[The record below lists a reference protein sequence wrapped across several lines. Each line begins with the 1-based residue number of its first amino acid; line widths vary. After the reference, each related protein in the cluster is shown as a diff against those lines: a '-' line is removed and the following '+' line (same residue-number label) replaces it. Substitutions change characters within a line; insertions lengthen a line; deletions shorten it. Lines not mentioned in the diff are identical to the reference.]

1 MKSSHIK
8 VRRVLSLLLMVL
20 IVAASLPFSA
30 FAAEN
35 DPESTYEATMAG
47 DMCRDIDS
55 GRYLDEQTVYLSEI
69 DHGKIEWSDGGNEPR
84 VFQPGDNVE
93 FEITSDENYDVADF
107 GAANMKDGTGVSMY
121 RNSEK
126 AGFVMPEGSV
136 KVYAVADAI
145 DDIMDATT
153 TDEILEVLDE
163 NGVDVGSVFETET
176 APDVVSY
183 IRENL
188 DTDYVTDSDEY
199 SYIDLL
205 NVRQSILDGT
215 KVSSELTKI
224 SDLFRSDESVED
236 MIDSVMMQPEG
247 SVFFYDFGSDWYV
260 ALANT
265 MIRQDNYTVADVQF
279 AVNTDQGTAVD
290 VRDWHYDYST
300 GLLYVKKETAD
311 AEIAERG
318 YDAYRIQLLQK
329 SFAELHGSDET
340 IDVSLKVQSKN
351 LGGEFAKSGVVRAL
365 LFNDYIGVMLAQNE
379 KARADMVEL
388 SANDFMI
395 EVNGVPVDGWH
406 YEPREGMLY
415 IDMYPGGIYDISIT
429 VEGESLWSKIVGAF
443 SMKASAAGFTKWESV
458 WTEGNGNMY
467 ERDAGTYGNLAL
479 YPSIKS
485 IYNYKSRL
493 QSGTWPDGYA
503 QYVTEAASWNITKDG
518 SPITSADEGLLFH
531 YKASNK
537 KALTPT
543 SGASIT
549 NYYNDGGVE
558 AFRRMNSA
566 YLPSVGLFWDDGPNG
581 QLANAAS
588 LVLFGKSSNG
598 SVSEKTAFADG
609 GKVIKRVASDW
620 TPWTV
625 CMAGQ
630 TLTMRDENGK
640 GTYQVKT
647 AGKMGAKDIYVE
659 DGFNIQWNDFANYL
673 QPCFHTASTTSALK
687 NKLGLSTP
695 TESFYAY
702 GTNHNVANE
711 IYIKILRVKDD
722 RMLIGLVSPTV
733 NTQAG
738 VGTYWVPTGGGD
750 IPHDSRLGFTLIKKW
765 NPEDNTLPK
774 DGATFEVTRA
784 TVDQS
789 GTDLLNTLHFSPIL
803 CDMGDGTYRW
813 PYKFSDG
820 SLVGDVRLTDEQMEM
835 LGFGEFNDDDE
846 FELKWPGFTF
856 EVAETKGPG
865 KGRYPVSGS
874 PQTGHGTVSL
884 DENFDAF
891 KTNQVEYANTSK
903 KLKVVIH
910 KALLHPAVG
919 INNDFYSLA
928 NAGFELT
935 VSSGGKVIWPKND
948 ATDGFATTDANGMC
962 EFREVPMGDFEL
974 IETSPTASGTYVRTG
989 WWSGRIED
997 GGGEEAKLIFDDGGS
1012 GYETTTVQNPE
1023 TSGQVF
1029 VYKQDSDNAEYENDA
1044 NVAQGDASLNGARF
1058 KFKFY
1063 PGRNMSL
1070 DMTLNQEPLFSFEAD
1085 TTDCWI
1091 DTNGNLVATA
1101 PKTDVTKAALNE
1113 LYIKRDDHTLKIGK
1127 PDEESASQY
1136 ASLPLSY
1143 LKKELMSDG
1152 DTYRGLNIVWNDSV
1166 LENLVFA
1173 IPEGEEKDDYVQI
1186 KDLYL
1191 VSQWGGLLVLQENNT
1206 SDSCSVRRL
1215 TYDTKN
1221 EKWLVG
1227 DDTYNHVHGV
1237 MLSSYS
1243 GHNQGTID
1251 ASTWEH
1257 KAGYGLSAYFGSTP
1271 ENSQSHFL
1279 WPVGTVVVEEIGM
1292 SEGYT
1297 KMDRLGYYDGVGLD
1311 EKASFTENG
1320 GLVFAL
1326 EPVNGAHSRTTYTA
1340 KYVAENQVIRG
1351 GVRIYKA
1358 DADRT
1363 KTGDYDD
1370 HKQGDGD
1377 FAGCKVAVINKSEE
1391 SVVVGGRVYEPDE
1404 VVVTLPVSADG
1415 VALYDPHGDALCKN
1429 GLPYGT
1435 YEVREV
1441 VGPMDDYDINSDWSV
1456 TFQIREQGKVV
1467 DANSYERDVL
1477 EQTIWRGG
1485 FAFQKVDGET
1495 VLESTKGLTA
1505 QGDASLKDAEFE
1517 VVNES
1522 ATDVYVNGAWAAP
1535 GEVCMTFKTDANGR
1549 YQSAANV
1556 LPVGS
1561 YKIREKTPS
1570 EGYLLNREFYAD
1582 FQIRESGTIVNVQ
1595 ANCPEQVIRGD
1606 VQIEK
1611 FDQDL
1616 NRSETLGGKNHTS
1629 DNSGAHLAGV
1639 QFEITNVSKAGVMV
1653 DGTYYAP
1660 NSVVKILTTEWDE
1673 EQQLYVARSSDKSL
1687 PYGTYQARELMTKDP
1702 WGNDLANPSYLVTA
1716 EGKVKVYTFE
1726 IRKDGTTV
1734 TTGWASE
1741 DTLDKNGDRVKVYTF
1756 DKTGE
1761 PETIHWDNKIV
1772 RGDFRFEKHAED
1784 TSEPM
1789 ETVWVVTNTTSG
1801 ERHVI
1806 KTDKNGV
1813 FDSSAKYEGIPHSY
1827 LTNDNDRFL
1836 DDIDA
1841 GKALNID
1848 DLKMT
1853 GIWFGLGEDGNP
1865 EDPTVAPHWVPVS
1878 DTEGAFPYGTYNVQ
1892 EVRTDSNQG
1901 YGLIGYT
1908 AYIYYNGM
1916 VVAGG
1921 THDDHPLSVS
1931 TVAVDSDTGI
1941 HTGAGVR
1948 GAKILDTVTYTG
1960 LDAGQKYTTRATLL
1974 NPDTG
1979 AYVTYIDENR
1989 EPQRIMGQ
1997 TSFTAADSNGKVDV
2011 EINLDAAELAGS
2023 TIVVFEELFDAKGNF
2038 IGSHVDLHDLNQ
2050 TVRYPKISTVA
2061 VNKIT
2066 GLHTALA
2073 QKNVQVVDTV
2083 KFENLNPGYNYT
2095 VKGQAIDLSNNKVL
2109 KDITAEK
2116 SFMPNKPDGTVDMDF
2131 KFDATELN
2139 GKTIV
2144 FYENLYYNG
2153 NLVATHSDASDTNQ
2167 MISFPGLKTEAT
2179 CEQTGSHYA
2188 WASSELKI
2196 NDAVSY
2202 TGLELGEEYT
2212 LTAELIDAETE
2223 KPVEVNK
2230 KPVTGT
2236 VDFKAEGM
2244 NGTQNV
2250 ELVFDASAMTGKTVV
2265 VFETLSKNG
2274 EVISE
2279 HKDLNDLAQTI
2290 YFPELNSTAF
2300 FTESGLK
2307 EASGNGNISVT
2318 EQLSYKNLAPGSE
2331 YTLVATLYDSASG
2344 ERLMFDEMPV
2354 TQSIVFTPEESE
2366 GVVEIEFTFDST
2378 DYSGHTL
2385 VVCDELKQGST
2396 LVAVHDDLTNVEQSV
2411 HFIGLRTVLTN
2422 DVTGSHL
2429 AQTEKET
2436 KLTDTVTVTS
2446 IVPGEEYEL
2455 HGTLVRQDTG
2465 EAVTGEV
2472 VVKFKPENSEITV
2485 PVPFTVDT
2493 RKLGGSTVVAFEA
2506 LYKNGVEIAVHND
2519 INDESQSVRVP
2530 MITTQL
2536 VGTDT
2541 EGKNLAMSKA
2551 ALLTDKVH
2559 YTNLIPNL
2567 TYKLT
2572 GSIISKASGK
2582 VLEYNGEPVEQVVT
2596 FTPVTADG
2604 TVDVKFSFDSTEMAG
2619 QYVVAFEELSVAY
2632 TKDGTPLDMLL
2643 TSEKNLDNADQTVRF
2658 VKPGEEPD
2666 APVTDGPSLKTTA
2679 IGKNT
2684 GTRMIEVGEKAVIV
2698 DTVNY
2703 DKLTPGVEYTLTG
2716 TLVDKATGSAILNSE
2731 KQPVTVSKTF
2741 KPTATT
2747 GVEEMEFEVN
2757 TTDLSGTSIVVFER
2771 LTKGEKLIVKH
2782 EDVNDTDQTVYV
2794 ASLRTTLTA
2803 RDGKSKEIKPGVMTL
2818 IDTVSFD
2825 KLVPGSEYTLKGC
2838 LVNKRTGDQI
2848 TDYVEMTFR
2857 PGSMSGSVQMTF
2869 ELDGSEMNGETVVA
2883 YEYLTDSKDLPLANH
2898 ADINDAAQSIAITS
2912 KAVNA
2917 FTGVNNITPVAI
2929 GTIVVLVLIAAGIG
2943 GYLVYKK
2950 RKFQNK
2956 VKRLK

>member
-35 DPESTYEATMAG
+35 ENETTYEATMAG
-47 DMCRDIDS
+47 DMLRDIDS
-55 GRYLDEQTVYLSEI
+55 GEYLDEQTVYLSELE
-69 DHGKIEWSDGGNEPR
+69 HGQIEWLDGGTGPR
-84 VFQPGDNVE
+84 VFQPGDEVE
-93 FEITSDENYDVADF
+93 FKISSDENYDIAEF
-107 GAANMKDGTGVSMY
+107 GAANMVDGTGVSMY
-121 RNSEK
+121 RNTDK
-126 AGFVMPEGSV
+126 AGFTMPEGSI

-145 DDIMDATT
+145 DDIMEATT
-153 TDEILEVLDE
+153 TEEILEALDE
-163 NGVDVGSVFETET
+163 KGVDVGSISEGEAF
-176 APDVVSY
+176 PDVVSY

-199 SYIDLL
+199 SYVDLL

-215 KVSSELTKI
+215 KVSPELTKI
-224 SDLFRSDESVED
+224 SDLFRDETSVVD

-265 MIRQDNYTVADVQF
+265 MIRQDNFTVTDVQF
-279 AVNTDQGTAVD
+279 AVNTDRGIMVD
-290 VRDWHYDYST
+290 VRDWHYDYDT

-311 AEIAERG
+311 KEIAERG
-318 YDAYRIQLLQK
+318 YDAYRVQLLQR
-329 SFAELHGSDET
+329 SVEELHGSDET
-340 IDVSLKVQSKN
+340 IDVSLTVQSKN
-351 LGGEFAKSGVVRAL
+351 LGSEVAKSGTAQAL
-365 LFNDYIGVMLAQNE
+365 LFNDYIGIMLAQNE
-379 KARADMVEL
+379 KARADMADL
-388 SANDFMI
+388 NADDFMVD
-395 EVNGVPVDGWH
+395 VNGVPVDGWR

-415 IDMYPGGIYDISIT
+415 IDMYPGGIYNIDIT

-443 SMKASAAGFTKWESV
+443 SMKASAAGFTKWETV
-458 WTEGNGNMY
+458 WTESTGNAY
-467 ERDAGTYGNLAL
+467 IRDTGTYGNLPL
-479 YPSIKS
+479 YPSLNS
-485 IYNYKSRL
+485 IWDYRTKL
-493 QSGTWPDGYA
+493 QSGTWPDDYA
-503 QYVTEAASWNITKDG
+503 QYATEAASWKITKDDV
-518 SPITSADEGLLFH
+518 PITSADEGLLFH
-531 YKASNK
+531 FKYSPE
-537 KALTPT
+537 TYSP
-543 SGASIT
+543 SASIPIS
-549 NYYNDGGVE
+549 NYYYVGGSE
-558 AFRRMNSA
+558 LFKRIKST
-566 YLPSVGLFWDDGPNG
+566 YLPKIGNEWSSGPDGE
-581 QLANAAS
+581 LANAAS
-588 LVLFGKSSNG
+588 LIMFGKRSNG
-598 SVSEKTAFADG
+598 SGSLKTDFADSMQTSKHVSQELSSWDVMTSG
-609 GKVIKRVASDW
+609 L
-620 TPWTV
+620 
-625 CMAGQ
+625 
-630 TLTMRDENGK
+630 TLTMKDANGK
-640 GTYQVKT
+640 GTYKVKT
-647 AGKMGAKDIYVE
+647 GGTMGKKDIYSGNGMTV
-659 DGFNIQWNDFANYL
+659 QWNDFAHYV
-673 QPCFHTASTTSALK
+673 QSCFHTGRTTALLVS
-687 NKLGLSTP
+687 KLGATGAP
-695 TESFYAY
+695 
-702 GTNHNVANE
+702 GNVINSEGQNRQIVNE
-711 IYIKILRVKDD
+711 GWIRVLRVEED
-722 RMLIGLVSPTV
+722 RMLIGIVSPTV
-733 NTQAG
+733 NIQAG
-738 VGTYWVPTGGGD
+738 VGTYWVPTGDID
-750 IPHDSRLGFTLIKKW
+750 IPGESSIGFTLTKQW
-765 NPEDNTLPK
+765 NPADNSLPK
-774 DGATFEVTRA
+774 DGATFEVTHV
-784 TVDQS
+784 TVDHS
-789 GTDLLNTLHFSPIL
+789 KTNLLDVPDLNLSPIL
-803 CDMGDGTYRW
+803 QDVGDGTYRW
-813 PYKFSDG
+813 PYKYTDG
-820 SLVGDVRLTDEQMEM
+820 RVVNGLRFTEDQMEA
-835 LGFGEFNDDDE
+835 LGFGEFDE
-846 FELKWPGFTF
+846 DGKFQLTWPEFTY

-865 KGRYPVSGS
+865 GGRYPVSGS
-874 PQTGHGTVSL
+874 PQTGHGAVSL
-884 DENFDAF
+884 DSTFDPF
-891 KTNQVEYANTSK
+891 KMNQITYDNTSK

-948 ATDGFATTDANGMC
+948 ATDGFATTDAYGMC
-962 EFREVPMGDFEL
+962 EFREVPLGDFEL
-974 IETSPTASGTYVRTG
+974 RETSPTASGTYVQTNF
-989 WWSGRIED
+989 WTGRIED
-997 GGGEEAKLIFDDGGS
+997 GGGEEARLVFDYGGS
-1012 GYETTTVQNPE
+1012 GTTIQNAE

-1070 DMTLNQEPLFSFEAD
+1070 DMTLNQDPLFSFEAD

-1091 DTNGNLVATA
+1091 DTNGNLTATE
-1101 PKTDVTKAALNE
+1101 PTVDKTKVALNG
-1113 LYIKRDDHTLKIGK
+1113 LYVNREDRTLKTEK
-1127 PDEESASQY
+1127 PDEASASQY
-1136 ASLPLSY
+1136 ASLALAY
-1143 LKKELMSDG
+1143 LPKESMFDG
-1152 DTYRGLNIVWNDSV
+1152 DTYRGLKVVWSDTV

-1173 IPEGEEKDDYVQI
+1173 IPEGGEKDDYIQI
-1186 KDLYL
+1186 EDLYL
-1191 VSQWGGLLVLQENNT
+1191 SDFWGSLLLQENET
-1206 SDSCSVRRL
+1206 SDTYPVRRL

-1221 EKWLVG
+1221 KTWSVG
-1227 DDTYNHVHGV
+1227 NDTYNHVHGV

-1251 ASTWEH
+1251 ASTWKH

-1377 FAGCKVAVINKSEE
+1377 FAGCKVAVINKSKE

-1415 VALYDPHGDALCKN
+1415 MALYDPHGDALCKN

-1441 VGPMDDYDINSDWSV
+1441 VGPMDDYDINSGWSV

-1495 VLESTKGLTA
+1495 ILENTNGLTA
-1505 QGDASLKDAEFE
+1505 QGDASFKDAEFE

-1660 NSVVKILTTEWDE
+1660 NSVVKIVTTEWDE
-1673 EQQLYVARSSDKSL
+1673 EQQLYVARSLDKSL

-1716 EGKVKVYTFE
+1716 EGKVKFYTFE

-1741 DTLDKNGDRVKVYTF
+1741 DTLDKNGDRMKVYTF

-1989 EPQRIMGQ
+1989 EPQRITGQ

-2011 EINLDAAELAGS
+2011 EISLDAAELAGS

-2061 VNKIT
+2061 VNKLT
-2066 GLHTALA
+2066 GMHTALA

-2095 VKGQAIDLSNNKVL
+2095 IKGQAIDLSNNKVL

-2116 SFMPNKPDGTVDMDF
+2116 SFMPNKSNGTVDMDF

-2196 NDAVSY
+2196 NDAVTY

-2230 KPVTGT
+2230 KPVTGF
-2236 VDFKAEGM
+2236 VAFKAEGM

-2378 DYSGHTL
+2378 DYSGHIL

-2465 EAVTGEV
+2465 EAVTDEV

-2485 PVPFTVDT
+2485 PVPFIVDT
-2493 RKLGGSTVVAFEA
+2493 RKLGGSTVVAFES

-2632 TKDGTPLDMLL
+2632 TKDGTPLDMPL
-2643 TSEKNLDNADQTVRF
+2643 TSEKNIDNADQTVRF

-2666 APVTDGPSLKTTA
+2666 APVTDGPGLKTTA

-2741 KPTATT
+2741 KPTAAT

-2757 TTDLSGTSIVVFER
+2757 TTELDGTSIVVFER

-2838 LVNKRTGDQI
+2838 LVNKRTGDQL

-2883 YEYLTDSKDLPLANH
+2883 YEYLTDSKDLPLASH

-2912 KAVNA
+2912 KAVSA
-2917 FTGVNNITPVAI
+2917 FTGVNSITPIAI

-2956 VKRLK
+2956 IKRLK